1 MTISESWLDESDVNI
16 SIPRFQPIF
25 HDDLKGDAHGGG
37 VAIFCGENVN
47 SELCGELTS
56 SELPP
61 DCSNIWL
68 KLYFENSTKLLGT
81 YYRPPGQSAQNR
93 DLFLNCLSY
102 VYSLTKAFELNATT
116 VLITGDFNDRCTEW
130 HSDHSAS
137 DLRLYNLAERYGLL
151 QLVKYPTRITDTTS
165 SLLDLILTDSSD
177 LVEKVSILP
186 PISTSDHSVVC
197 CRIKLPIT
205 NFVPNRRTVWNCR
218 NADFASLNN
227 SLQQAPFDSGYDLF
241 DDPEDVVSYW
251 VKLYKS
257 TVANFIPHS
266 TVSIRPTDKPWING
280 EFKRLI
286 RKRNRLWKRFKRSN
300 DPVHYQQ
307 YKKIRNAV
315 VSLNRKNI
323 LAYHNRIED

>member
-1 MTISESWLDESDVNI
+1 MNFLLSEYLIFPRPIIQFAISYQILPNICCTSATNFAVKISLMLSGDIQPNPGPVDFHSLGVCHANVRSLHAQTKLDELKHVADTANLDILTISESWLDESDENI
-16 SIPRFQPIF
+16 SIPGFQPIF
-25 HDDLKGDAHGGG
+25 RDDHKGDARGGG

-68 KLYFENSTKLLGT
+68 KLYFENSTILLGT
-81 YYRPPGQSAQNR
+81 YYCPPGQSAQNR

-102 VYSLTKAFELNATT
+102 SLTKAFELNATAI
-116 VLITGDFNDRCTEW
+116 LITGNFNDRCTEW

-137 DLRLYNLAERYGLL
+137 DLGLRLYNLAERYGLL
-151 QLVKYPTRITDTTS
+151 QLVKYPTRTTDTTS
-165 SLLDLILTDSSD
+165 SLLDLILTDSPD

-205 NFVPNRRTVWNCR
+205 NFVPYRRTVWNFR

-227 SLQQAPFDSGYDLF
+227 SLRQAPFDSG
-241 DDPEDVVSYW
+241 PM
-251 VKLYKS
+251 
-257 TVANFIPHS
+257 
-266 TVSIRPTDKPWING
+266 
-280 EFKRLI
+280 
-286 RKRNRLWKRFKRSN
+286 
-300 DPVHYQQ
+300 
-307 YKKIRNAV
+307 
-315 VSLNRKNI
+315 
-323 LAYHNRIED
+323 